1 MFTTETR
8 TARRSA
14 FSRVASLA
22 LGALLFSATI
32 AIAASVAHDL
42 TGKWDFAV
50 VTENGTGTPTVTFK
64 QEGEKLSGTYSSRML
79 GERTLTGSVK
89 GDSLKFTLSNT
100 ASPDAVTMTF
110 AGVILDKDRVKG
122 RVDFGGQGGAEF
134 TGARQVAPK

>member
-1 MFTTETR
+1 MHISR
-8 TARRSA
+8 TIRRA
-14 FSRVASLA
+14 TLGRAASPT
-22 LGALLFSATI
+22 LGAILLTFTL
-32 AIAASVAHDL
+32 AAAAAVAHDL

-89 GDSLKFTLSNT
+89 GDSLRFTLSNT
-100 ASPDAVTMTF
+100 SSPDAVTMTF

-122 RVDFGGQGGAEF
+122 TVDFGGMGGATF
-134 TGARQVAPK
+134 TGARQLPPK

>member
-1 MFTTETR
+1 MRTTR
-8 TARRSA
+8 PSSSRSA
-14 FSRVASLA
+14 MLSF
-22 LGALLFSATI
+22 GALLLSVTVAVAAT
-32 AIAASVAHDL
+32 VAHDL

-79 GERTLTGSVK
+79 GERTLTGNVK

-100 ASPDAVTMTF
+100 SSPDAVTMTF
-110 AGVILDKDRVKG
+110 AGVILDKDRVRG

-134 TGARQVAPK
+134 TGSRQVAPK